1 MLKTLKTLKRKNKLE
16 SHSGVKTLYIV
27 DYDSDYCKKG
37 GGTGKDAGHIATK
50 VLLLCKMVIVLK
62 VYIYPVNL
70 QWTYILSP
78 LKSAFGRKKK

>member
-1 MLKTLKTLKRKNKLE
+1 MTATTVRR
-16 SHSGVKTLYIV
+16 
-27 DYDSDYCKKG
+27 G